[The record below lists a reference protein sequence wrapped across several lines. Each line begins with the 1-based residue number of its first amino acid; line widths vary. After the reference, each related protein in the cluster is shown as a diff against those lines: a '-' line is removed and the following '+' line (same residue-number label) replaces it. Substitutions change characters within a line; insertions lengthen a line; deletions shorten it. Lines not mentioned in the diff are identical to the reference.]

1 MSIANDQDKTENQTD
16 ENGRGHNW
24 EPSIT
29 MNKVKKPKLHSSL
42 KSLIFFVDCIYSLLK
57 QVLVIALVSEEH
69 QRVCNIVFMALLTA
83 AIISLSLVI
92 FCTRIYYNCLDKR
105 KCTLTSEGD
114 EIKKYICHGFLP
126 SICAVAGGILYF
138 IGDNLIEVV
147 DPCTEAA
154 RRAASLL
161 LFIGVLSFRLTPLF
175 EKNIKECCSKKSKNE
190 PKNKHNSNE
199 NADSTT
205 PRGNT
210 NENANSTTPS
220 GNTNEN
226 ANSTTPSGNTNENA
240 DSTTPRGNTN
250 ENANS
255 TTPSGNTNKDADSE
269 STTPIDTPC
278 GIKCDPK
285 LSEAVVK
292 LIGIITE
299 ADGWFTAAIRV
310 ISNVCNA
317 DCKYIWLMWLL
328 YGIFIFAVLFYC
340 ITYVFIYC
348 RKSADCK
355 CTCKFLMYTIAAFAV
370 VIVIVLYLLA
380 DNQQPFDCSFQ
391 CTSFDEMNQSCKNM
405 VIVRIVFLLISLV
418 IYVGL
423 MHYPV
428 KIFFCKSYSL
438 LSK

>member
-1 MSIANDQDKTENQTD
+1 
-16 ENGRGHNW
+16 
-24 EPSIT
+24 

-57 QVLVIALVSEEH
+57 QVLVIALVQEET
-69 QRVCNIVFMALLTA
+69 QRVVSIVFIAVLSA
-83 AIISLSLVI
+83 VIIPSSLVI
-92 FCTRIYYNCLDKR
+92 FFKPVFSNCWNKFE
-105 KCTLTSEGD
+105 CTLTSDGD
-114 EIKKYICHGFLP
+114 KIENYIWYYFFP

-154 RRAASLL
+154 RIAASLL
-161 LFIGVLSFRLTPLF
+161 LFFGVLSFRLIPVF
-175 EKNIKECCSKKSKNE
+175 GKNIKECCSKKSKKNKPKKNK
-190 PKNKHNSNE
+190 PKNEHNSNE
-199 NADSTT
+199 NADSTTPRGNTNENANSTT

-226 ANSTTPSGNTNENA
+226 ANSTTPRS
-240 DSTTPRGNTN
+240 NTN

-255 TTPSGNTNKDADSE
+255 TTPSGNTNENANSTSPRGNTNENTDSE

-278 GIKCDPK
+278 GANCDPK

-292 LIGIITE
+292 LIGIISE
-299 ADGWFTAAIRV
+299 ADGWFTAAIRI
-310 ISNVCNA
+310 ISKECNA
-317 DCKYIWLMWLL
+317 DCKYIWLMWPL
-328 YGIFIFAVLFYC
+328 YAFFIIIVLVYC
-340 ITYVFIYC
+340 ITYVVIYC

-391 CTSFDEMNQSCKNM
+391 CTSFDETNQSCKNK

-418 IYVGL
+418 IYAGL
-423 MHYPV
+423 IMHYPV
-428 KIFFCKSYSL
+428 KIFFCSF